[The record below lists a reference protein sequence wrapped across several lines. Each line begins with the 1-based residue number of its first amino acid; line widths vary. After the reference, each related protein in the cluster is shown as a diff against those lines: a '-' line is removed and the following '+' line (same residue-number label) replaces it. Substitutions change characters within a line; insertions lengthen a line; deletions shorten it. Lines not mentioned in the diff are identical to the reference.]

1 MIEGETTFETAT
13 TEYVKIT
20 RKLKEA
26 RDEFNEEFEEVL
38 RREKETAEW
47 YEEVIRR
54 HLELPEDS
62 IVDASVS
69 NEIRIG
75 LIAKYSRGKPLR
87 IFDNDLFQKLKQL
100 PSEFEV
106 YFNFYEG
113 MMTFPRFEICLKIED
128 DGGDDLN
135 E

>member
-26 RDEFNEEFEEVL
+26 RDEVNEEFEEL
-38 RREKETAEW
+38 LGREKETAEW

-54 HLELPEDS
+54 YLELPEDI
-62 IVDASVS
+62 IVDASLN
-69 NEIRIG
+69 NEIKIG
-75 LIAKYSRGKPLR
+75 FHPKYSRGKPLC

-100 PSEFEV
+100 PSEFGV

-113 MMTFPRFEICLKIED
+113 VMTFPRFEICLKIED
-128 DGGDDLN
+128 NGRG
-135 E
+135 